1 MALMGVSLANTDL
14 EAAKEKISHGQVMMI
29 VTVPMHRLPEIRR
42 IMQVLHPEAEY
53 YGVWPSLHPV
63 FP

>member
-1 MALMGVSLANTDL
+1 
-14 EAAKEKISHGQVMMI
+14 MMI
-29 VTVPMHRLPEIRR
+29 VTVPIHRLPEIRR

-53 YGVWPSLHPV
+53 YGVWPALHPV